1 MLSIPT
7 DMAKVNQYI
16 YADIPSAK
24 DLYDKMGFRYVN
36 GQGHSD
42 VESARASA
50 PCLVNVNA
58 FSDVS
63 SLAQSLIEHDIEQGK
78 KQEDLPT

>member
-24 DLYDKMGFRYVN
+24 DLYEKMGFRYVN

-42 VESARASA
+42 VESARASE
-50 PCLVNVNA
+50 PCLLNVNA
-58 FSDVS
+58 SNEVTSRAIPLISEDVKA
-63 SLAQSLIEHDIEQGK
+63 LQ
-78 KQEDLPT
+78 DLPK